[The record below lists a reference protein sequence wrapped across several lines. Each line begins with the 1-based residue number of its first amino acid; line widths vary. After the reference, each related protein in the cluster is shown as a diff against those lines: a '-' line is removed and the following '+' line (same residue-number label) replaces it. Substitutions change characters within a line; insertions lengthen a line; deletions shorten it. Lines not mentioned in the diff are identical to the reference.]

1 MKDKKFLDYVK
12 KEKVDFNI
20 IVAYGNILT
29 KEIINIPDYLSINVH
44 ASLLPRWRGR
54 HQFKELFCQMIK
66 KQVYV

>member
-12 KEKVDFNI
+12 KRKIDFNI

-29 KEIINIPDYLSINVH
+29 KEIINIPDYLVLTFMH
-44 ASLLPRWRGR
+44 HCYLGGEGR